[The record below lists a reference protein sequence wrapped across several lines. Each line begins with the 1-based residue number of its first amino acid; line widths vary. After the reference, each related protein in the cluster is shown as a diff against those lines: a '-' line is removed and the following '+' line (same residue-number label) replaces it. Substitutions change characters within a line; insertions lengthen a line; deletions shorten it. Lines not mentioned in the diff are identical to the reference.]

1 MDSEVMNILSGG
13 RKYKL
18 DNEKDL
24 RKANPSTYTANISGV
39 KEVYSIL
46 PGTVLFLG
54 FYKGTGS
61 LYISISKHEMVRY
74 MNLDKIDVWK
84 QSNVDKGT
92 YLGVINSNKPLQF
105 EYCTVYRDDSPYP
118 VRYWD
123 RTYYKQNPIDVLD
136 GTYWPYK
143 EITIEPGIIRPG
155 NTFDFTEQQR
165 KEWFSYES
173 VRYSYGTER

>member
-1 MDSEVMNILSGG
+1 MDSEVMRTLSGG
-13 RKYKL
+13 KRCYL

-24 RKANPSTYTANISGV
+24 SKDRPSTYTATISGV
-39 KEVYSIL
+39 NKVYSIF

-74 MNLDKIDVWK
+74 LNLDDIDVWK

-92 YLGVINSNKPLQF
+92 YLGAVKTNKPLQF
-105 EYCTVYRDDSPYP
+105 EYCTVYKDESKYP

-123 RTYYKQNPIDVLD
+123 RTYYKQNPLD
-136 GTYWPYK
+136 ILKGTYWPYK
-143 EITIEPGIIRPG
+143 EITIESGIIRPG
-155 NTFDFTEQQR
+155 NNYEFTSEQR
-165 KEWFSYES
+165 KEWFSYEDLIT
-173 VRYSYGTER
+173 GAANG